1 MVLDAPNA
9 LGHCS
14 GVVRERLR
22 GGPGTLL
29 DVCWPLLARPGR
41 LKIGLW
47 AAFGHPQTVPSAS
60 GRVPETVLSAQ
71 NGPRP
76 IFRQFLIDL
85 ATFFVDFWPIFRR
98 FFVRCLDILGAVSS
112 AFVRVVPVFLCFVHL
127 RSLAEHDRQTKR
139 KKKKKRAGFA
149 SVLRLAARACRHDFH
164 NPLRNLR
171 ANALHVR
178 SSKPHLVCD
187 NVSNFWKKNWKIY
200 KKIFFETKKSK
211 KKSNPKLFFNLIKK
225 IY

>member
-14 GVVRERLR
+14 GAVRERLR

-29 DVCWPLLARPGR
+29 DVSWPLLARPGR

-47 AAFGHPQTVPSAS
+47 AAFGRPQTVPSAS

-71 NGPRP
+71 NGPRS
-76 IFRQFLIDL
+76 IFHKFWFDL
-85 ATFFVDFWPIFRR
+85 ARFFVDFGPIFRR
-98 FFVRCLDILGAVSS
+98 FSVRCSDILGAVSCAS
-112 AFVRVVPVFLCFVHL
+112 VRVVPVFLCFVDL
-127 RSLAEHDRQTKR
+127 RSLAEHDQQTKR

-178 SSKPHLVCD
+178 SSKPHLVCTYIHTYND
-187 NVSNFWKKNWKIY
+187 RSLACSLGRALDLVSRA
-200 KKIFFETKKSK
+200 
-211 KKSNPKLFFNLIKK
+211 
-225 IY
+225 